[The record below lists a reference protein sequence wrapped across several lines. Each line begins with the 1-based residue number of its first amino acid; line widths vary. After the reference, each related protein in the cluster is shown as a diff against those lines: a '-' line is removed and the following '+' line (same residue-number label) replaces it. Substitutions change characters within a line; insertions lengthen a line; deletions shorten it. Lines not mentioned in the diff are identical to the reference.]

1 MNSNRLFFF
10 LGFILFSL
18 TASGQQKKNAKYTL
32 TGNIEGLVSKAGYAK
47 GKNFTAG
54 YVYLSGIVRN
64 GAYTTDSAKLT
75 DGRFIFTGNV
85 DEPSMAYIFCKPGER
100 NSPVVL
106 MMFLENSNISVTGKY
121 SPDENSVKDPQIKGS
136 AVQDEYA
143 GLFENANNISG
154 RTEIRRQYEVA
165 MKKNDTAKLAALRK
179 EGTAAMEKYTDYMRE
194 YTSTH
199 PASFVNL
206 YLLSDYIP
214 REESGLTELENEL
227 KKFDKQLQSSFLAK
241 NIISAIAD
249 QRKRLQ
255 IGPGIQAIDFSQPGV
270 DGKIV
275 KLSDYAGKYVLLDFW
290 ASWCGPCRAENP
302 NVLKAY
308 NTFNKKGLEILSVSL
323 DENRAAWLKAVK
335 ADKLPWL
342 QVSDLKGWKNEAGSK
357 YMIQSIPEN
366 FLIDPNGKIVAK
378 GLRGEQL
385 HKELE
390 KIFHRGD
397 ITSR

>member
-10 LGFILFSL
+10 LGLILFSL
-18 TASGQQKKNAKYTL
+18 TVSGQQVKNAQYTL

-54 YVYLSGIVRN
+54 YIYLSGIVRN

-75 DGRFIFTGNV
+75 DGRFVFTGNV
-85 DEPSMAYIFCKPGER
+85 DEPSMAYIFCMPGER
-100 NSPVVL
+100 NSPVIL
-106 MMFLENSNISVTGKY
+106 AMFLENSNISVTGKY
-121 SPDENSVKDPQIKGS
+121 SWDENSVKDPQIKGS
-136 AVQDEYA
+136 AVQDEYT

-154 RTEIRRQYEVA
+154 RTEIRKQYEIA
-165 MKKNDTAKLAALRK
+165 MKKNDTAKLAALEK
-179 EGTAAMEKYTDYMRE
+179 EGATAMEKYTDYMRA

-214 REESGLTELENEL
+214 REESGLTGLENEL
-227 KKFDKQLQSSFLAK
+227 KQFDKQLQSSFMAK

-255 IGPGIQAIDFSQPGV
+255 IGPGKQAIEFNQPGV

-366 FLIDPNGKIVAK
+366 FLIDPSGKIIAK
-378 GLRGEQL
+378 SLRGEQL
-385 HKELE
+385 YKELE
-390 KIFHRGD
+390 KIFN
-397 ITSR
+397 

>member
-10 LGFILFSL
+10 LGLILFSL
-18 TASGQQKKNAKYTL
+18 TVSGQQVKNAQYTL

-47 GKNFTAG
+47 GKYFTAG
-54 YVYLSGIVRN
+54 YIYLSGIVRN

-75 DGRFIFTGNV
+75 DGRFVFTGNV
-85 DEPSMAYIFCKPGER
+85 DEPSMAYIFCMPGER
-100 NSPVVL
+100 NSPVIL
-106 MMFLENSNISVTGKY
+106 GMFLENSNISVTGKY
-121 SPDENSVKDPQIKGS
+121 SWDENSVKDPQIKGS
-136 AVQDEYA
+136 AAQDEYT

-154 RTEIRRQYEVA
+154 RTEIRKQYEIA
-165 MKKNDTAKLAALRK
+165 MKKNDTAKLAALEK
-179 EGTAAMEKYTDYMRE
+179 EGTAAMEKYTDYMRA

-227 KKFDKQLQSSFLAK
+227 KQFDKQLQSSFMAK

-255 IGPGIQAIDFSQPGV
+255 IGPGIQAIDFNQPGV

-302 NVLKAY
+302 NVLKVY

-366 FLIDPNGKIVAK
+366 FLIDPSGKIIAK

-385 HKELE
+385 YKELE
-390 KIFHRGD
+390 KIFN
-397 ITSR
+397 

>member
-10 LGFILFSL
+10 LGLILFSL
-18 TASGQQKKNAKYTL
+18 TVSGQQVKNAQYTL

-54 YVYLSGIVRN
+54 YIYLSGIVRN

-75 DGRFIFTGNV
+75 DGRFVFTGNV
-85 DEPSMAYIFCKPGER
+85 DEPSMAYIFCMPGER
-100 NSPVVL
+100 NSPVIL
-106 MMFLENSNISVTGKY
+106 AMFLENSNISVTGKY
-121 SPDENSVKDPQIKGS
+121 SWDENSVKDPQIKGS
-136 AVQDEYA
+136 AVQDEYT

-154 RTEIRRQYEVA
+154 RTEIRKQYEIA
-165 MKKNDTAKLAALRK
+165 MKKNDTAKLAALEK
-179 EGTAAMEKYTDYMRE
+179 EGTTAMEKYTDYMRA

-214 REESGLTELENEL
+214 REESGLTGLENEL
-227 KKFDKQLQSSFLAK
+227 KQFDKQLQSSFMAK

-255 IGPGIQAIDFSQPGV
+255 IGPGKQAIEFNQPGV

-366 FLIDPNGKIVAK
+366 FLIDPSGKIIAK
-378 GLRGEQL
+378 SLRGEQL
-385 HKELE
+385 YKELE
-390 KIFHRGD
+390 KIFN
-397 ITSR
+397 

>member
-10 LGFILFSL
+10 LGLILFSL
-18 TASGQQKKNAKYTL
+18 TVSGQQVKNAQYTL

-54 YVYLSGIVRN
+54 YIYLSGIVRN

-75 DGRFIFTGNV
+75 DGRFVFTGNV
-85 DEPSMAYIFCKPGER
+85 DEPSMAYIFCMPGER
-100 NSPVVL
+100 NSPVIL
-106 MMFLENSNISVTGKY
+106 AMFLENSNISVTGKY
-121 SPDENSVKDPQIKGS
+121 SWDENSVKDPQIKGS
-136 AVQDEYA
+136 AVQDEYT

-154 RTEIRRQYEVA
+154 RTEIRKQYEIA
-165 MKKNDTAKLAALRK
+165 MKKNDTAKLAALEK
-179 EGTAAMEKYTDYMRE
+179 EGTTAMEKYTDYMRA

-214 REESGLTELENEL
+214 REESGLTGLENEL
-227 KKFDKQLQSSFLAK
+227 KKFDKQLQSSFMAK

-255 IGPGIQAIDFSQPGV
+255 IGPGKQAIEFNQPGV

-366 FLIDPNGKIVAK
+366 FLIDPSGKIIAK
-378 GLRGEQL
+378 SLRGEQL
-385 HKELE
+385 YKELE
-390 KIFHRGD
+390 KIFN
-397 ITSR
+397 